1 MVPRPRNK
9 SNKGLPQNL
18 YMDDRRGTYR
28 YRRPTDGKWF
38 QFGTDRIKAVD
49 AAKQL
54 NLAFM
59 QGADLVETVLGV
71 TSESFAGFLD
81 HYEATVLPPREL
93 AKGTLQLYTV
103 HFRRFR
109 KAFEGKAVDQI
120 SIRMVAVMLDELTPR
135 TANQCRALLIDIFN
149 HAAAKGLCPDN
160 PAASTINRIEKK
172 QRKRHTVEGLK
183 LIREKSPAWLRN
195 AIDLA
200 LITAQRRTDILDM
213 KFEDVR
219 EGFLYVI
226 QQKTAKASDAAWI
239 RFRVTPELQAVIS
252 RCRDNVA
259 SPYLVHR
266 RPERLKQKQAQTKD
280 HWTKIEE
287 RYLTRAFKA
296 AREDAGC
303 YADWSDEEMP
313 GFHEVRAL
321 SLHLY
326 KKAGKDGQK
335 IAGHASEDMTK
346 NYQKDHAE
354 IVWSEAVPDLDISQF
369 SN

>member
-9 SNKGLPQNL
+9 ANKSLPQNL
-18 YMDDRRGTYR
+18 YFDSRRSTYR

-38 QFGTDRIKAVD
+38 QFGADRIKAID

-54 NLAFM
+54 NLEFM
-59 QGADLVETVLGV
+59 RGADLVGNVLSASSMLF
-71 TSESFAGFLD
+71 SEFLD
-81 HYEATVLPPREL
+81 IYERDILPAREL
-93 AKGTLQLYTV
+93 AKGTLELYAV

-109 KAFEGKAVDQI
+109 KQFEGKGVDQI
-120 SIRMVAVMLDELTPR
+120 TIRMIAEMLDALTPR

-183 LIREKSPAWLRN
+183 SIREKSPPWLQN

-200 LITAQRRTDILDM
+200 LITAQRRTDILNMRFDG
-213 KFEDVR
+213 VR
-219 EGFLYVI
+219 EGCLYVV

-239 RFRVTPELQAVIS
+239 RFKVTDELQAVIS
-252 RCRDNVA
+252 RCRDDIV
-259 SPYLVHR
+259 SPYLIHR
-266 RPERLKQKQAQTKD
+266 RPDRKKQKQALTKE
-280 HWTKIEE
+280 HWTKVEE
-287 RYLTRAFKA
+287 RYLTGAFKK
-296 AREDAGC
+296 AREAAGC
-303 YADWSDEEMP
+303 YKGWKEEEMP

-326 KKAGKDGQK
+326 QKAGKDGQK
-335 IAGHASEDMTK
+335 IAGHASESMTK

-354 IVWSEAVPDLDISQF
+354 IVWSEAVPDLNISEF
-369 SN
+369 TG